1 MGRAS
6 VSVLALLLAVSACDA
21 SPEAASEGPSP
32 ADRAADAA
40 REVLAETVRRAD
52 SAAAAIEDRLRPV
65 PLQRPGEEAAL
76 RRYLNAAHV
85 ARARQLGVQA
95 AGQEE
100 IEALVRE
107 GRLVQL
113 EDSTRHWIVR
123 RTSAP
128 AYVVP
133 HTRALLE
140 ELGERFQARLAGM
153 GLPPYRL
160 EITSTLRTAAG
171 QARLRRSNVNAAAGT
186 SAHQFGTT
194 VDLPYSAFAPPA
206 ELPPELRVDAPEG
219 MRPHLE
225 RVAALALESVSA
237 RKSRELTK
245 IFGDVLRQAQDD
257 GIVYVTLERLQ
268 PVYHV
273 TVARALAG

>member
-1 MGRAS
+1 MGR
-6 VSVLALLLAVSACDA
+6 VLLTVPVLLVLAACEPA
-21 SPEAASEGPSP
+21 PEVAPEGVSP
-32 ADRAADAA
+32 ADEAAAAA
-40 REVLAETVRRAD
+40 REALAETIRRAD

-65 PLQRPGEEAAL
+65 PLQRPAEEAAL
-76 RRYLNAAHV
+76 RRYLAGVHV
-85 ARARQLGVQA
+85 PRARQLGVQA
-95 AGQEE
+95 SGQEE
-100 IEALVRE
+100 IDALIEE

-123 RTSAP
+123 ATSAP

-140 ELGERFQARLAGM
+140 ELGERFQARLAEM
-153 GLPPYRL
+153 DLPPYRF

-171 QARLRRSNVNAAAGT
+171 QARLRSSNVNAAAGV

-194 VDLPYSAFAPPA
+194 VDIPYSAYAPPA
-206 ELPPELRVDAPEG
+206 EIPETLRVDAPEAL
-219 MRPHLE
+219 RPHLD
-225 RVAALALESVSA
+225 RIANLALESVSA

-245 IFGDVLRQAQDD
+245 ILGDVLRQAQGD
-257 GIVYVTLERLQ
+257 GLVLVTFERLQ

-273 TVARALAG
+273 TVARALAD